1 MYNVKNGT
9 KGGIPLEIELT
20 STLRGQRRQQWLELL
35 HRCSL
40 SPDEN
45 IQATVLIWD
54 GDTLAASASRQ
65 ANLLKCIA
73 VDDQYQG
80 EGLTATLLTQLRQDA
95 FREGHKHLFL
105 YTKPRNSL
113 QFSSLFFYP
122 VAKTK
127 DVLLM
132 ENQPGGIA
140 KFVAS
145 LPKAETDGIVGA
157 AVMNCNPF
165 TRGHRYLVET
175 AAKEC
180 AHVYLFVLSE
190 DKSEFSA
197 ADRLEMVRRG
207 TADLPNVTVLPT
219 GPYLISSATFPT
231 YFLKE
236 RDRAEDIHCQLDV
249 EIFLN
254 HFVPR
259 FGIRR
264 RYVGTEPLSPMT
276 SRYNEILKELLPAR
290 GVEVWEMPRLEEKA
304 APISASAVRAAL
316 AEDNRAVLTALLPDS
331 TLSYM
336 EEHGLW
342 K

>member
-1 MYNVKNGT
+1 M
-9 KGGIPLEIELT
+9 EIELT
-20 STLRGQRRQQWLELL
+20 TALRGRARQQWLDLL
-35 HRCSL
+35 QRCGL
-40 SPDEN
+40 TPDEN
-45 IQATVLIWD
+45 TQSTVLVWD
-54 GDTLAASASRQ
+54 GDTLAAAASRQ
-65 ANLLKCIA
+65 DNLLKCIA
-73 VDDQYQG
+73 VDDRYQG

-95 FREGHKHLFL
+95 FRDGHKHLFL
-105 YTKPRNSL
+105 YTKPKNSI
-113 QFSSLFFYP
+113 QFTSLFFYP

-132 ENQPGGIA
+132 ENQSGGIR
-140 KFVAS
+140 KFVSGLDA
-145 LPKAETDGIVGA
+145 PEHRGIVGA

-175 AAKEC
+175 AAREC
-180 AHVYLFVLSE
+180 DHVYIFVLSE

-197 ADRLEMVRRG
+197 ADRMEMVRRG

-219 GPYLISSATFPT
+219 GPYRISSATFPT

-236 RDRAEDIHCQLDV
+236 RDKAEDVHCQLDV

-259 FGIRR
+259 FAIQR

-276 SRYNEILKELLPAR
+276 GRYNEILKELLPGR
-290 GVEVWEMPRLEEKA
+290 GVEVREIPRLEEMS

-316 AEDNRAVLTALLPDS
+316 AEGNRELLLHLLPAT

-336 EEHGLW
+336 EERGLW